1 MQQSD
6 VMKNKLK
13 EYIPLSENERKRIW
27 GKGVFVLDAN
37 ALLNMCRYSK
47 QSCDEL
53 LGIIKKHKDNLW
65 LPYQVAMEFFNNR
78 IGVIEGIRNGFD
90 GLLANVSKTG
100 EILEKELKFKDF
112 RPDTALNIDQI
123 RKDIKNF
130 EKRTKAKINQWKD
143 KFEEND
149 KDVLLEEILTLYDGK
164 VGDDYDTNVLDNIY
178 TEGEKRYK
186 ENIPPGFA
194 DWKEKEKK
202 GKRHVFGDLIWWK
215 QAIDYA
221 KANKKDLVIVTDDRK
236 EDWWYKVAGKTISPR
251 VELIREFDR
260 ETGGQ
265 RFLMYK
271 PHQFME
277 VAKVLDRAQV
287 SDSSIREVE
296 ETSSIDVNQ
305 LLYGYEIDPSGRA
318 FLQPNTI
325 WGDVGNNSFV
335 FDPYRLRNGG
345 MLRGDYG
352 GHSLRGL
359 VRSNPANQIITGSYG
374 QELLDFYNKHPEG
387 TMTFPKIGS
396 EESDEWLR
404 KLIDDKDK
412 K

>member
-1 MQQSD
+1 
-6 VMKNKLK
+6 MKNKLK
-13 EYIPLSENERKRIW
+13 EYIPLSVEERKRIW
-27 GKGVFVLDAN
+27 EEGVFVLDAN

-53 LGIIKKHKDNLW
+53 LEIIKKHKDNLW

-90 GLLANVSKTG
+90 GLLANVSKTS

-112 RPDTALNIDQI
+112 RPDTALNIDLI

-130 EKRTKAKINQWKD
+130 EKRTKAKINQWKN

-149 KDVLLEEILTLYDGK
+149 KDVMLEEILALYDGK
-164 VGDDYDTNVLDNIY
+164 VGDDYGADILETLY
-178 TEGEKRYK
+178 KEGEKRYQ
-186 ENIPPGFA
+186 ESIPPGFA

-215 QAIDYA
+215 QTIDYS
-221 KANKKDLVIVTDDRK
+221 KANNKDLVIVTDDRK
-236 EDWWYKVAGKTISPR
+236 EDWWYKVSGKTISPR
-251 VELIREFDR
+251 VELIREFDK
-260 ETGGQ
+260 ETGGR

-277 VAKVLDRAQV
+277 VAKDLDRAQV
-287 SDSSIREVE
+287 SDSSIKEVE
-296 ETSSIDVNQ
+296 ETSSIDRNQ
-305 LLYGYEIDPSGRA
+305 LMSMYGFDTDQSDRSFI
-318 FLQPNTI
+318 QPNTI
-325 WGDVGNNSFV
+325 WGDIGNNPMG

-345 MLRGDYG
+345 ILRGDYG
-352 GHSLRGL
+352 GHTLRGL
-359 VRSNPANQIITGSYG
+359 VRSNPANQIVAGSLG
-374 QELLDFYNKHPEG
+374 QELLDFYSEHPEG
-387 TMTFPKIGS
+387 TMAFPKIGT
-396 EESDEWLR
+396 EETDEWIR
-404 KLIDDKDK
+404 KFIDDGGKIK

>member
-1 MQQSD
+1 
-6 VMKNKLK
+6 MKNKLK
-13 EYIPLSENERKRIW
+13 EYIPLSSDEKKRIW
-27 GKGVFVLDAN
+27 EEGVFVLDAN

-53 LGIIKKHKDNLW
+53 LEIIKKHKENLW

-78 IGVIEGIRNGFD
+78 LGVIEGIRNNFD
-90 GLLANVSKTG
+90 GLLAKVSKTSD
-100 EILEKELKFKDF
+100 ILEKELNFKEF

-130 EKRTKAKINQWKD
+130 EKRTISKINSLKE

-178 TEGEKRYK
+178 SEGEKRYK

-221 KANKKDLVIVTDDRK
+221 KANNKDLVIVTDDRK

-251 VELIREFDR
+251 VELIREFDK

-277 VAKVLDRAQV
+277 VAKDLDRAQV
-287 SDSSIREVE
+287 SDSSIKEVE
-296 ETSSIDVNQ
+296 ETSSIDRNQ
-305 LLYGYEIDPSGRA
+305 LMSMYGFEIDPSERT

-325 WGDVGNNSFV
+325 LGGLGDNPMSY
-335 FDPYRLRNGG
+335 DPYRLRYGG
-345 MLRGDYG
+345 SLQGFYG

-359 VRSNPANQIITGSYG
+359 VRPNPANQIVTGSIG
-374 QELLDFYNKHPEG
+374 QDLIDFYSEHPDG
-387 TMTFPKIGS
+387 TMAFPKISS
-396 EESDEWLR
+396 EESEEWLR

>member
-1 MQQSD
+1 
-6 VMKNKLK
+6 MKNKLK
-13 EYIPLSENERKRIW
+13 EYIPLSVEERKRIW
-27 GKGVFVLDAN
+27 EEGIFVLDAN

-53 LGIIKKHKDNLW
+53 LEIIKKHKDNLW

-90 GLLANVSKTG
+90 GLLTNVSKIS
-100 EILEKELKFKDF
+100 EILEKELKFKEF
-112 RPDTALNIDQI
+112 RPDTALNIDLI

-130 EKRTKAKINQWKD
+130 EKRVKAKISQWKD

-149 KDVLLEEILTLYDGK
+149 KDVLLEEILALYDGK
-164 VGDDYDTNVLDNIY
+164 VGDDYGTDSLETLY
-178 TEGEKRYK
+178 KEGEKRYQ
-186 ENIPPGFA
+186 ESVPPGFA

-221 KANKKDLVIVTDDRK
+221 KANNKDLVIVTDDRK
-236 EDWWYKVAGKTISPR
+236 EDWWYRVAGKTISPR
-251 VELIREFDR
+251 VELIREFDK
-260 ETGGQ
+260 ETGG
-265 RFLMYK
+265 RNFLMYK

-277 VAKVLDRAQV
+277 VAKELDRAQV

-296 ETSSIDVNQ
+296 ETSSIDNNQ
-305 LLYGYEIDPSGRA
+305 LMYGYEIDSSGRT
-318 FLQPNTI
+318 FVQPNTI
-325 WGDVGNNSFV
+325 WGDIGNNPMV

-345 MLRGDYG
+345 ILRGDYG

-359 VRSNPANQIITGSYG
+359 VRPNPANQIVAGSLG
-374 QELLDFYNKHPEG
+374 QELLDFYSEHPEG
-387 TMTFPKIGS
+387 TMTFPKIDT
-396 EESDEWLR
+396 EETYEWIR
-404 KLIDDKDK
+404 KFIDDGGKIK